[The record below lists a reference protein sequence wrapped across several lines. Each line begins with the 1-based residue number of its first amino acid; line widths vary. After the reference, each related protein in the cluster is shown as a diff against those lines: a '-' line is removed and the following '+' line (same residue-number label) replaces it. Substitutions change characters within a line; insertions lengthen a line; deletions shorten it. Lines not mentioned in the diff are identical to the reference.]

1 MMDLSSYIILFLIAL
16 LGASIFYVIK
26 FALIILRVQDAIEES
41 LEIIDERFTSISG
54 ILKIPLYYDSPEIR
68 RVLQDVESTREALL
82 YIARTLS
89 RVEEVHGD
97 EDTPE
102 RQGEVGWQRD

>member
-1 MMDLSSYIILFLIAL
+1 MDLNSYIILFLIAL
-16 LGASIFYVIK
+16 LGVLVFYVAK

-41 LEIIDERFTSISG
+41 LEIIDERFASISN

-89 RVEEVHGD
+89 HVEDVPVD

-102 RQGEVGWQRD
+102 QQGEVGWQRD